1 MSDEGIKAIMNEDG
15 VFEEYNDEYDLTIHF
30 ESQEEQ
36 DAFIKNAQTAV
47 TREKIE
53 QIKEDA
59 LHDIY
64 MAGVNMTGEYHGC
77 WVRFKD
83 IENIVNEHF
92 RKVIEDGK
100 D

>member
-1 MSDEGIKAIMNEDG
+1 MGMTIEELRDYVDQQRDLNNIPYHVYSTLIDELDN
-15 VFEEYNDEYDLTIHF
+15 TI
-30 ESQEEQ
+30 
-36 DAFIKNAQTAV
+36 NT
-47 TREKIE
+47 IE

-59 LHDIY
+59 LYDIY

-83 IENIVNEHF
+83 IENVVNEHF
-92 RKVIEDGK
+92 RKVLEDGNG